1 MIGEDGAQL
10 GVMTIDAAI
19 IAAENRAL
27 DLIEVAPTGKPP
39 VCKIMDYGK
48 YKYQEARK
56 KALAKKKQVVVQI
69 KEVKLRP
76 KTERHDLEFKTRH
89 IRRFLG
95 DGDKAKVVMVYKG
108 REIEHP
114 EIGRDLMK
122 QIIENVSDIGQI
134 EASPRFDGKALIMV
148 LSPIP
153 EVLKKQRAMRQAAKA
168 AAQVEKKE

>member
-1 MIGEDGAQL
+1 
-10 GVMTIDAAI
+10 MTVQEAI
-19 IAAENRAL
+19 YAAENQGL
-27 DLIEVAPTGKPP
+27 DLIEVAPTAKPP

-114 EIGRDLMK
+114 EIGKDLMK
-122 QIIENVSDIGQI
+122 EIIENVSDIGQI
-134 EASPRFDGKALIMV
+134 EAPPRFDGKALIMV

-153 EVLKKQRAMRQAAKA
+153 EVLKKQRAAKQAAKA
-168 AAQVEKKE
+168 ALEAGKKEL

>member
-1 MIGEDGAQL
+1 M
-10 GVMTIDAAI
+10 GVLTIQEAI
-19 IAAENRAL
+19 TAAENRGL
-27 DLIEVAPTGKPP
+27 DLIEVSPNATPP

-56 KALAKKKQVVVQI
+56 KVLAKKKQVVVHI

-114 EIGRDLMK
+114 EIW
-122 QIIENVSDIGQI
+122 
-134 EASPRFDGKALIMV
+134 
-148 LSPIP
+148 
-153 EVLKKQRAMRQAAKA
+153 
-168 AAQVEKKE
+168 